1 MLKSS
6 VFLLTYCLGT
16 FALIQAATIP
26 SECDLKCLIT
36 KIQEIKGM
44 PNDVEK
50 VKEVQKYGVE
60 TAKYLLEYT
69 NKTMFD
75 LEAMVNAAGI
85 AMRNMKAETDSLDF
99 AVFESTKAFVKE
111 FIEAKNF
118 LLAAKRDLV
127 SLSTKLI
134 LLSKNIETNIDNWQE
149 EYAELL
155 LKYQFTELNRIIE
168 ETKTKLVSAEGNI
181 RQIFAIYD
189 GSRTERELEKFRG
202 QLHKGRTMENSN
214 EYKAW
219 TKIIKESYKDDN
231 NSTVT
236 IGEVIAVITKCS
248 DPCIGVSKITA
259 WINFALT
266 SDDAIPKYKHELKL
280 IMEKIKKA
288 QAVTNNLSVKAGD
301 TVILMQ
307 NANNLIKDLEKVSK
321 TITLDNFSKEEM
333 ELLSANK
340 EDLKQSV
347 VNLKVGAE
355 TFYAVSNPKQN

>member
-16 FALIQAATIP
+16 FALLQAAIIP
-26 SECDLKCLIT
+26 SKIDLKTLTT
-36 KIQEIKGM
+36 KIQEIKRM

-168 ETKTKLVSAEGNI
+168 ETKTKLVSAEENI
-181 RQIFAIYD
+181 RQIYAIYD
-189 GSRTERELEKFRG
+189 GSRTERELESFRK
-202 QLHKGRTMENSN
+202 QLWKGTDKNKK

-219 TKIIKESYKDDN
+219 TKIIKESYNDGD

-236 IGEVIAVITKCS
+236 IGEVIAAITKCS

-259 WINFALT
+259 WINIALT
-266 SDDAIPKYKHELKL
+266 SDDAIPKYTNELKL
-280 IMEKIKKA
+280 IIEKIKAA
-288 QAVTNNLSVKAGD
+288 QADTNALSNNAGK

-307 NANNLIKDLEKVSK
+307 KANNLIKDLEKVSK

-347 VNLKVGAE
+347 VNLKVDAE

>member
-16 FALIQAATIP
+16 FALLQAATIP
-26 SECDLKCLIT
+26 SECDLKCLTT

-60 TAKYLLEYT
+60 TAKYLLKYT
-69 NKTMFD
+69 NKTMFE
-75 LEAMVNAAGI
+75 LEAKVNEAGI

-99 AVFESTKAFVKE
+99 AIFESTKAFVKE

-149 EYAELL
+149 EYADLL

-168 ETKTKLVSAEGNI
+168 ETKTKLVSAEKNI
-181 RQIFAIYD
+181 KEIYLIYD
-189 GSRTERELEKFRG
+189 GSRTEEELESFRK
-202 QLHKGRTMENSN
+202 QLWKGTNTN
-214 EYKAW
+214 KKEYKAW
-219 TKIIKESYKDDN
+219 TKIIKESYNDGN

-236 IGEVIAVITKCS
+236 IGEVIAAITKCS

-259 WINFALT
+259 WINTALT
-266 SDDAIPKYKHELKL
+266 SDDAIPKYTNQLKL
-280 IMEKIKKA
+280 IIKKIQTA
-288 QAVTNNLSVKAGD
+288 QADTNALSNNAGN

-307 NANNLIKDLEKVSK
+307 KANILIKDLEKVSK
-321 TITLDNFSKEEM
+321 TITLDNFSEEEM

-347 VNLKVGAE
+347 VNLKVDAE